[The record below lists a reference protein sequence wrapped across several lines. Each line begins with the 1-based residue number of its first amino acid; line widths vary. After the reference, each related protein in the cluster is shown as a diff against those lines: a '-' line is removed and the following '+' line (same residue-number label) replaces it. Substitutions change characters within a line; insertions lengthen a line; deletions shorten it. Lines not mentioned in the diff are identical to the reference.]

1 MSELEK
7 IDPNL
12 GFVHMSKAKSLNTEL
27 KETKFGKSPVGSFL
41 SYQTALTESNF
52 SAQVDLTSVA
62 RVNRVAP
69 DLAQYRRFPLTN
81 EAEMV
86 IPRVL
91 TEGEENLLSSLNVDE
106 EKIHLIESST
116 KEQSA
121 SDMWR
126 KECTCRFTASKF
138 QAITKRQRNHG
149 SFTDSI
155 MHPKPFSSKYVAH
168 GIKYEP
174 IALQEYQKFMV
185 TNRTPV
191 IVLRSGFVV
200 SKSYPVLGAS
210 PYARIID
217 KGCSI
222 CFGLGEVK
230 YPYTKFHV
238 TPLDT
243 CSDPNFF
250 MEKVND
256 NECRLKRDHEY
267 YTQVQG
273 QMGVAGAQWCDVMVY
288 TSKGLYVERIPFDP
302 VFWQNLRRKL
312 LNYYFT
318 HFIQFA
324 ADDYQQAVSD
334 LQLNSINYTV
344 YRLQFHALFQ
354 FTFAWHVDF

>member
-1 MSELEK
+1 MEPKGGGENIVPQPVMEVVVKKTKLDEPSTSRGGSGVKCLLYEARKQPKYDEDPENVLMSELEK

-69 DLAQYRRFPLTN
+69 DLAQYPRFPLTN

-91 TEGEENLLSSLNVDE
+91 TEAEENLLCSLSVDE
-106 EKIHLIESST
+106 EKIHAIESST

-126 KECTCRFTASKF
+126 KERTYRFTASKF

-149 SFTDSI
+149 SFADSI

-185 TNRTPV
+185 NNRTPV
-191 IVLRSGFVV
+191 TVLRSGFVV

-210 PYARIID
+210 PDARIID

-222 CFGLGEVK
+222 CFGLEK
-230 YPYTKFHV
+230 LTAPTQ
-238 TPLDT
+238 
-243 CSDPNFF
+243 SF
-250 MEKVND
+250 MSHPWK
-256 NECRLKRDHEY
+256 
-267 YTQVQG
+267 
-273 QMGVAGAQWCDVMVY
+273 
-288 TSKGLYVERIPFDP
+288 
-302 VFWQNLRRKL
+302 
-312 LNYYFT
+312 
-318 HFIQFA
+318 
-324 ADDYQQAVSD
+324 
-334 LQLNSINYTV
+334 
-344 YRLQFHALFQ
+344 HALILISS
-354 FTFAWHVDF
+354 WKK